1 MPRIVAFVCSP
12 LCHHLY
18 TIFYIISWVCSF
30 VSSTYKPLFM
40 FLHLILCC
48 PSSYCIPHAIIKFR
62 MTILISYFPC
72 LAALFL
78 PREDCSISP
87 LKPLFAYLWHHSL
100 PTFGSEIALSAR
112 ISAPSFAGSPRCAF
126 TLTKKVAV
134 PAAILFRSISM
145 AAARISASGAPTNV
159 AFPPSTMTG
168 RHTNIATAP
177 LSACHEAPVK
187 TLPIQADLSWSPLP
201 HVPLCTAAFFP
212 PFSSHHILLPFC
224 LFCLSHHLP
233 LLGPKTHTSGLRA
246 CLSLCPSSNRVLS
259 LSIALDIRL
268 LFLML
273 RPLWDFT
280 SCVRSSF
287 SVLQRWHVLCQRTR

>member
-159 AFPPSTMTG
+159 AFPPSPIHILTAFNNDWSSHKYSNGSSISVSRSASKNAANSG
-168 RHTNIATAP
+168 RFELEP
-177 LSACHEAPVK
+177 SSSRP
-187 TLPIQADLSWSPLP
+187 TLHCCFFSPL
-201 HVPLCTAAFFP
+201 LK
-212 PFSSHHILLPFC
+212 SSYLAPILPF
-224 LFCLSHHLP
+224 LSE
-233 LLGPKTHTSGLRA
+233 
-246 CLSLCPSSNRVLS
+246 PSPAVTW
-259 LSIALDIRL
+259 
-268 LFLML
+268 
-273 RPLWDFT
+273 P
-280 SCVRSSF
+280 
-287 SVLQRWHVLCQRTR
+287 